1 MENYKR
7 YSVEYLI
14 NNDSFRD
21 WVFDKNLENTNWG
34 DVYVNSP
41 ENQEVIEQARA
52 FLLATKGE
60 VLAISQN
67 EAESAIN
74 SILEKVENQSSQP
87 STLKIISK
95 NLWFRAAAAV
105 LIMASIGFWFWNK
118 QANPSVITYHDLVEK
133 SDDKLVEIIN
143 DGDKPRL
150 VNLQDG
156 SSVIL
161 QKNSRISFAKVFS
174 KEKREVYLS
183 GEAFFEVAKNP
194 AQPFFV
200 YANELIAKV
209 LGTSFSVRAYET
221 DKEVKVVV
229 KTGKVSVF
237 SQKDN
242 KTIELRNNRELAGIV
257 ITPNQQVVFQREE
270 VRILREIVETPA
282 LLNLPIEQQ
291 NFVFKRTPISEVF
304 MMLEKAYGV
313 DIVYDEEVLSKCS
326 ITASLADEPLFEK
339 LKMICTAINANY
351 EEIDGQIVI
360 TAEGCE

>member
-1 MENYKR
+1 
-7 YSVEYLI
+7 L
-14 NNDSFRD
+14 
-21 WVFDKNLENTNWG
+21 
-34 DVYVNSP
+34 
-41 ENQEVIEQARA
+41 
-52 FLLATKGE
+52 LLASFGFLIWK
-60 VLAISQN
+60 
-67 EAESAIN
+67 
-74 SILEKVENQSSQP
+74 NQS
-87 STLKIISK
+87 
-95 NLWFRAAAAV
+95 
-105 LIMASIGFWFWNK
+105 
-118 QANPSVITYHDLVEK
+118 NPAVITYHDLVEK
-133 SDDKLVEIIN
+133 SEDKLVEIIN

-270 VRILREIVETPA
+270 VRILREIVEKPD

-291 NFVFKRTPISEVF
+291 NFVFKRTPIAEVF
-304 MMLEKAYGV
+304 TMLEKAYGV
-313 DIVYDEEVLSKCS
+313 DIVYDEEVLSKCT

-339 LKMICTAINANY
+339 LKMICTAIEANY

-360 TAEGCE
+360 SAKGCE